1 MICFKYIVVNTC
13 IKVINNNKNNYSIL
27 CCLCAGTK
35 ATRPV
40 TETAQV
46 QKANTNTQSN
56 EITYTRGNT
65 KITPKNNS
73 ISDIIVE
80 MKNFS
85 KHREQCTRTGQ

>member
-13 IKVINNNKNNYSIL
+13 IKVINNNKNNNSIL
-27 CCLCAGTK
+27 CCLCAGTI

-46 QKANTNTQSN
+46 QKANTKIQSTK

-65 KITPKNNS
+65 KSHLRIL
-73 ISDIIVE
+73 
-80 MKNFS
+80 
-85 KHREQCTRTGQ
+85 